1 MFREQMRNLE
11 EIQHEEVEVDEEDF
25 TELEEFYVPRS
36 PIVFDENGKY
46 KIYSSQEDLDK
57 TRKLFGGASLLAMIP
72 ISCLGRAFQRWS
84 WWRILLWSIPSAFSF
99 NMLRNTYVMTS
110 RVVTNMYLKEDGE
123 TVMLETIV
131 SRATFR
137 KFVIKI
143 KDL

>member
-11 EIQHEEVEVDEEDF
+11 EIQYEEVEVDEEEF
-25 TELEEFYVPRS
+25 SELEEFYVPRS

-46 KIYSSQEDLDK
+46 KIYSSTEDLDK

-72 ISCLGRAFQRWS
+72 IYCLGRAFQRWS

-99 NMLRNTYVMTS
+99 NMLRNSYIMTS

-123 TVMLETIV
+123 TVMIETIV